1 MAILFDGSANGDH
14 YSMSG
19 ASHPQPNDF
28 TFKIRA
34 RFRSWTVG
42 ISGLGGILF
51 SSWLESTGG
60 NDAVLI
66 TNSAAGVITVRS
78 ISGGSIVASATTSA
92 LSLNT
97 NYEFLLSYTSNTTNG
112 IKLYIN
118 GVLAAQCNSPAAIAY
133 DDTYF
138 GGGDSQA
145 SDAYWNCWTYWSGA
159 HSAAEALAEVNQDT
173 PQKSSGLW
181 DTWNPTSY
189 QAVTYT
195 GNINSK
201 PFTNQSAG
209 DTYVVDDLPI
219 SFPTRAIAVSLAIP
233 AGPFPATRFA
243 SFRQG
248 STPTVNPD
256 VTVAVTGQSAA
267 FAAGTLTPS
276 TSVALAGQ
284 ADAFS
289 AGTLAPST
297 SVALTGQSAAFAAGT
312 LSPSTSVALAGQSAA
327 FAAGAFVPS
336 IDVSLA
342 GAQATFTAG
351 TVGFEGDVTVSLT
364 GASATFTAGT
374 LSADTA
380 ALVEQSSGGWAFWM
394 SYEQEQAR
402 RRHEKRKR
410 EQLEE
415 ETEAIEESVDRDI
428 ARFLREQEAQDA
440 RRAELDRLG
449 NIARRHADAA
459 EARAYSERVAV
470 ALERA
475 IEKGTFS
482 ALEALDREIERA
494 QTEEELVLVVSQVV
508 ALQMIAED

>member
-219 SFPTRAIAVSLAIP
+219 SFPTRAIAVSLAIE
-233 AGPFPATRFA
+233 R
-243 SFRQG
+243 
-248 STPTVNPD
+248 
-256 VTVAVTGQSAA
+256 GQQHS
-267 FAAGTLTPS
+267 
-276 TSVALAGQ
+276 
-284 ADAFS
+284 
-289 AGTLAPST
+289 
-297 SVALTGQSAAFAAGT
+297 
-312 LSPSTSVALAGQSAA
+312 
-327 FAAGAFVPS
+327 
-336 IDVSLA
+336 
-342 GAQATFTAG
+342 
-351 TVGFEGDVTVSLT
+351 
-364 GASATFTAGT
+364 
-374 LSADTA
+374 
-380 ALVEQSSGGWAFWM
+380 QSSGGWAFWM
-394 SYEQEQAR
+394 SYE
-402 RRHEKRKR
+402 KRKR
-410 EQLEE
+410 EELEE

-494 QTEEELVLVVSQVV
+494 QTEEELVLSVQVVSVHRAGLMTDNAENQRKAQE
-508 ALQMIAED
+508 ALSGKKDFARQLRAALATHAGGQRQRSLFQGVIDGRDGSRAGSHRRPSAVGGSGAHQPHRWEGGAGGRRERSRRNELRRRAFEIAARSGRGCRHN